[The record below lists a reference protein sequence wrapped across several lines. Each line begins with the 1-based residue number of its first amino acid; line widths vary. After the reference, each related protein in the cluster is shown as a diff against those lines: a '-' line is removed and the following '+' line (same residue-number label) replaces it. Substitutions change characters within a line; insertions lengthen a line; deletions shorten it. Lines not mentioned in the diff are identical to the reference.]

1 MSVLEQI
8 NPATLTIDVNVR
20 AEANLDKAFLSSIKE
35 HGVIQP
41 VVAHRIEDGTVHVLY
56 GQRRTLAAVE
66 NNLDTIPVYVVD
78 SLTEAER
85 LAKQIV
91 ENDQRRELTDND
103 RAEAFHQLSLLGVS
117 ATQIARKT
125 GARKATVDAA
135 LKVRSDDTATAFLA
149 AGMTLDMAAVIEEFA
164 GDTDAIEKL
173 EAAAKQAPQSFDH
186 TAQRIRDDRKR
197 EAAGAAAKAEAE
209 AAGLAIIE
217 DSAFTHYDYK
227 GPIADITDLRTK
239 TGERLTVEDANAAY
253 VRWTYSGL
261 ATAYVN
267 TDWKAAGFVKPGA
280 PRAGK
285 MTEEEKAERRTVIEN
300 NKAWD
305 AAEVVR
311 IEFVKGLLKGKTPPK
326 NALRF
331 IAQAMASHSNTVAKG
346 LNDESDFS
354 AELLTG
360 KTTETRFGGNRELV
374 KIASRPTA
382 RHETNVLA
390 MVLAGFEKGTYRQ
403 SWRDGG
409 ASTKFYLTQ
418 LATWGY
424 NLSDVERLITHPA
437 PKVAPEAA
445 PEEAPAPEV
454 TPEDVAEDG
463 ASGADTEQA
472 DPEDADTADEAE
484 AFEEIRTT
492 EEEMIAEEFAT
503 AE

>member
-8 NPATLTIDVNVR
+8 NPAQLTIDTNVR
-20 AEANLDKAFLSSIKE
+20 AEAQLDKAFLSSIKE

-78 SLTEAER
+78 SLTEADR

-125 GARKATVDAA
+125 GAKKATVDAA
-135 LKVRSDDTATAFLA
+135 LKVRADDTATAFLA

-164 GDTDAIEKL
+164 GDTEAIVKL
-173 EAAAKQAPQSFDH
+173 ETTAKENPQSFDH
-186 TAQRIRDDRKR
+186 TAQRIRDDRAR
-197 EAAGAAAKAEAE
+197 EAAVAAAKAEAE
-209 AAGLAIIE
+209 AVGLTLIE
-217 DSAFTHYDYK
+217 DDSIGYYDYK
-227 GPIADITDLRTK
+227 GPMAKIGDLRTAD
-239 TGERLTVEDANAAY
+239 GGALTVEDADAAY
-253 VRWTYSGL
+253 VRWTYSGV
-261 ATAYVN
+261 TTTYIN
-267 TDWKAAGFVKPGA
+267 TDWKAAGFTKPGA

-285 MTEEEKAERRTVIEN
+285 MSEEEKAERRTVIEN

-311 IEFVKGLLKGKTPPK
+311 INFVKGLLKGKTAPK
-326 NALRF
+326 NALPF
-331 IAQAMASHSNTVAKG
+331 VAHAMGVHAYTVADG
-346 LNDESDFS
+346 LSKHSDFA

-360 KTTETRFGGNRELV
+360 KEPKATGFGTSSELA
-374 KIASRPTA
+374 KITSRPNA
-382 RHETNVLA
+382 RHETNALA
-390 MVLAGFEKGTYRQ
+390 MVLAGYEKRMSRQ
-403 SWRDGG
+403 SWRGSDPT
-409 ASTKFYLTQ
+409 AKHYLTQ

-424 NLSDVERLITHPA
+424 ELSDVERLITHPA
-437 PKVAPEAA
+437 PAPTPKPA
-445 PEEAPAPEV
+445 PAPAPETQDAEPV
-454 TPEDVAEDG
+454 ETQDEAQDDEPEAQAEPG
-463 ASGADTEQA
+463 ETFE
-472 DPEDADTADEAE
+472 EVHADE
-484 AFEEIRTT
+484 EEL
-492 EEEMIAEEFAT
+492 IAEEYA